1 MVGERSGAWAP
12 GIRRARLGA
21 TGRFSHPMVL
31 ELLIPASERLPETW
45 CMSSRHLQR
54 GRFSCPGSVYVLT
67 TVTRARRPL
76 FDRASN
82 AEIVVEC
89 LRDIERAGISHTFA
103 WVVMPDHVHWLLQLR
118 QGTLG
123 ACMQRFTQ
131 QPADRSSGRIRVTA
145 MAAQLLRA
153 RAAVG
158 RIAAQAGALHRGQ
171 SRKSGSCR
179 STGCLSLCLVPLAH
193 GSVTRS
199 DR

>member
-1 MVGERSGAWAP
+1 

-89 LRDIERAGISHTFA
+89 LCDIERAGISHTFA

-123 ACMQRFTQ
+123 ACMQRFKS
-131 QPADRSSGRIRVTA
+131 RSSRLIGQ
-145 MAAQLLRA
+145 AAGSVSRLWQPSYFEHALRSDESLLKQA
-153 RAAVG
+153 RY
-158 RIAAQAGALHRGQ
+158 IAANPVRAGLVDRLGVYPFAW
-171 SRKSGSCR
+171 CR
-179 STGCLSLCLVPLAH
+179 WPM
-193 GSVTRS
+193 
-199 DR
+199 DP